1 MAKENESTIGEM
13 TDAIMSDGDKAIEV
27 NTILVD
33 PESLVIRSILPGILV
48 SFTCH
53 MRGGRWTKRS
63 NYQERL
69 GENGEKIETWDAER
83 CVMSPEEVK
92 DADKLRAK
100 VHRAIKKLGVET
112 QVGLIVPAHR
122 KSELAQTIAACDQRV
137 KGWNGKAQTLNLIY
151 RCGLYNVEGSS
162 AGTIAAVTEQLS
174 GILQQVNDAIQND
187 DEKIL
192 SFASKAQLGE
202 FRTAAEVLK
211 APVEQRIAVV
221 AKVRA
226 DLTRK
231 AIAEAKSFSTLLPE
245 EASLAVTDM
254 VATIRK
260 SATDWIKASKVSD
273 DAYQAAIGAV
283 DLNGISSMQ
292 AALVRAAAMADNK
305 AEEETAIAAGGIVA
319 KLDFADEPEVNLG
332 AEVGVKLDLFKNGK
346 PGQGEPDAGTMA
358 V

>member
-1 MAKENESTIGEM
+1 MANKEQMGEEF
-13 TDAIMSDGDKAIEV
+13 DALMSDGDKTI
-27 NTILVD
+27 NIGTILVD
-33 PESLVIRSILPGILV
+33 PESLIIRSILPGILV

-53 MRGGRWTKRS
+53 MRGGRWTKRR
-63 NYQERL
+63 NYVERT

-100 VHRAIKKLGVET
+100 VHRAIKKLGVLT

-122 KSELAQTIAACDQRV
+122 KAELAQTIAACDQRV
-137 KGWNGKAQTLNLIY
+137 QGWNSKATTLNLIY

-174 GILQQVNDAIQND
+174 GILQQVNDAIRND

-202 FRTAAEVLK
+202 FRTAAEVLA
-211 APVEQRIAVV
+211 APVDQKIAVI

-245 EASLAVTDM
+245 DASLAVTDM
-254 VATIRK
+254 VSVIRNNA
-260 SATDWIKASKVSD
+260 SDWLKASKVSNQ
-273 DAYQAAIGAV
+273 AYQTALNTVDLDGIGA
-283 DLNGISSMQ
+283 MQ
-292 AALVRAAAMADNK
+292 AALVKAAAMADRK
-305 AEEETAIAAGGIVA
+305 ASEETAIASGGIVA

-332 AEVGVKLDLFKNGK
+332 SEVKIEMDLFKNMQGG
-346 PGQGEPDAGTMA
+346 PDNGEPDAGTMA